1 MNVISMNTLLRSL
14 NIPVAYRVFQTPQT
28 LPYIVFF
35 IDDTD
40 NEFADNSVYK
50 KCNAWVVELYTETK
64 NPPLE
69 RQLEA
74 ILPPWNKV
82 EAYIDSE
89 KMFQIAY
96 HFETYETEEENG

>member
-1 MNVISMNTLLRSL
+1 MNVISMNTLLKSL
-14 NIPVAYRVFQTPQT
+14 GIPVAYRVFQTPQS

-50 KCNAWVVELYTETK
+50 ICNSWVVELYTETK

-69 RQLEA
+69 RELEA

-82 EAYIDSE
+82 ETYIDDE
-89 KMFQIAY
+89 KMYQIAY
-96 HFETYETEEENG
+96 SFETYETDEPE